1 MKNPL
6 TIIVTLAI
14 AVMLPISA
22 SAARPKAKK
31 KPARPSSTEILQQ
44 AQTAFD
50 TYDFDRALEIIDD
63 FESDGELSPEL
74 GNLRDRA
81 QIGSTMLSRV
91 EHIAIID
98 SLTVDRKNFF
108 DNYVLSSPA
117 GYLTS
122 IDELPKGFA
131 PDDSTT
137 VYFTESGE
145 SMIWSRPTAN
155 GKNREL
161 VESHLLADGSWE
173 QPQPLGKAL
182 SGIFA
187 NYPFLQPDGTT
198 LYFAAKGPESLGGYD
213 IFISRNDGDEY
224 LQPQNIGMPYNSP
237 YDDYLLAIDEMTGA
251 GWWATDRN
259 RIDGKLTIYIFVPQ
273 DLRINYAVD
282 DPQLAKRAFITSI
295 AATRDPKRDYSP
307 IITAIENID
316 AEGASASPDFQ
327 LAVPGRGILTDYEQL
342 RSADS
347 RRLMESRLDCLDE
360 IAETKVSLDQM
371 RRDYKSD
378 RTLGPK
384 ILDAEKRL
392 DILRAKAR
400 TLTNDIVRLESR

>member
-6 TIIVTLAI
+6 MSIAALAI
-14 AVMLPISA
+14 AIMIPLSA

-50 TYDFDRALEIIDD
+50 AYEFDRALEIIGD

-74 GNLRDRA
+74 ENLHDRA
-81 QIGSTMLSRV
+81 QLGSTMLSRV

-108 DNYVLSSPA
+108 DNYVLSSPS

-122 IDELPKGFA
+122 IDELPEGFA

-145 SMIWSRPTAN
+145 SMIWSRPTSD

-173 QPQPLGKAL
+173 QPKSLGKAL

-187 NYPFLQPDGTT
+187 NYPFLQPDGST

-251 GWWATDRN
+251 GWWVTDRN

-273 DLRINYAVD
+273 ELRINYAVD
-282 DPQLAKRAFITSI
+282 DPELAKRAFITSI

-316 AEGASASPDFQ
+316 AEAASSSPDFQ
-327 LAVPGRGILTDYEQL
+327 IAVPGRGILTYFDQL

-347 RRLMESRLDCLDE
+347 RRLMKNRIDCLDE
-360 IAETKVSLDQM
+360 IAETEVSLDQM

-378 RTLGPK
+378 RSIGTK
-384 ILDAEKRL
+384 ILESEKRL
-392 DILRAKAR
+392 DDLRAKAR
-400 TLTNDIVRLESR
+400 MLTNDIVRLESR

>member
-50 TYDFDRALEIIDD
+50 AYDFDRALEIIDD
-63 FESDGELSPEL
+63 FEPDGELSTEL

-108 DNYVLSSPA
+108 DNYILSSPA

-122 IDELPKGFA
+122 IDELPKDFA

-384 ILDAEKRL
+384 ILEAEKRL